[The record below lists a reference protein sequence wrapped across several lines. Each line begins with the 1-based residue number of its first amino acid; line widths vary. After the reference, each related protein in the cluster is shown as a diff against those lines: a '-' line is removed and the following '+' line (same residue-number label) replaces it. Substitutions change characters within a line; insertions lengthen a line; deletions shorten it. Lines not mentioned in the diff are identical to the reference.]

1 MLNVSDQ
8 EIQFFKQDVEQFS
21 DIDSQIKELKKK
33 MKPFQDKIKE
43 LNKQKKDKQDE
54 VLAFMESNQI
64 DICNTDN
71 TSYELKNTKS
81 TKQLTKG
88 DVYDKIYSY
97 ISGKKMLEAGE
108 NDEDKAKH
116 LHNYIYIDGRE
127 FTLNKTLKS
136 K

>member
-21 DIDSQIKELKKK
+21 DIDTQIRELKKK

-71 TSYELKNTKS
+71 SSYELKNTKS

-97 ISGKKMLEAGE
+97 ISEKKVSEAGE
-108 NDEDKAKH
+108 TDEDKAKH
-116 LHNYIYIDGRE
+116 LHNYIYIEGRE
-127 FTLNKTLKS
+127 VTLNKTLKS